1 MIMTIEEHEGFS
13 KSIEEMEAEENV
25 TVEKKA
31 EDEEV
36 SDIQQVLEDASFQ
49 SKTYPNGITT
59 GFRFKGIPGTRG
71 VHVEVVH
78 VIDLRVASFGT
89 TNFARKSA
97 ILARTNRDIG
107 SILAEHKMHDR
118 YTEKRIWT
126 MKGRITLKMLRT
138 QNLRTCSLIH
148 QTTNVYA
155 IHDGMG
161 TGIDFSWLMNR
172 NHVLSIEELYR
183 TLKGDTLHVKGL
195 QEYILPDKWE
205 NIQKGYERSIEAIL
219 TLSLGF
225 VGIFSL
231 MASITLQNRELIWS
245 LLGILIG
252 FVSSSFLTLNA
263 RKYLTKF
270 LESVTNEFKL
280 LSERCDVERL
290 NKACLEKDDQM
301 TLVNELNFSI
311 SSLMGAASDAIEAAK
326 VDEAVAKVNEI
337 LDELIEMSPIESEDE
352 EITESGLR
360 KVLGLFESFGIDT
373 SDYKIQ
379 HAYVAFTGHRETR
392 LSIEEATRHLASL
405 NNALYATGIIRPEAK
420 DKIDDRMNIRD
431 AWQLAKKGFE
441 DIPDVRIEDV
451 KRKEDDYDSIISEM
465 SEEGGKSSVDDD
477 KTVEENLPESF
488 ENQQETENEQKL
500 EETKTTSE
508 IQAKLVEEPS
518 PVHDEVHI
526 TDELDGEQ
534 KEGIVIEPKTA
545 KEVVELRKDERTLA
559 ESTEG
564 VIKLKEK
571 KGESVEA

>member
-13 KSIEEMEAEENV
+13 KSIEEMEVEENE
-25 TVEKKA
+25 TVEKKV

-36 SDIQQVLEDASFQ
+36 SDIQRVLEDASFRVRI
-49 SKTYPNGITT
+49 YPNGITT
-59 GFRFKGIPGTRG
+59 GFRFKGIPRTRG

-78 VIDLRVASFGT
+78 VIDLRIASFGT

-118 YTEKRIWT
+118 YVEKRIWT

-155 IHDGMG
+155 IHDGTG

-195 QEYILPDKWE
+195 QELILPDKWE
-205 NIQKGYERSIEAIL
+205 NIQRGYERSIEAIL

-231 MASITLQNRELIWS
+231 LASISLPGRDLTWS

-252 FVSSSFLTLNA
+252 FVSGSILTLNA

-290 NKACLEKDDQM
+290 DKACIEKDDQM

-337 LDELIEMSPIESEDE
+337 LDELIEMSPIESNDE
-352 EITESGLR
+352 EISESGLR

-373 SDYKIQ
+373 GDYKIQ

-431 AWQLAKKGFE
+431 AWQLTKKGFE
-441 DIPDVRIEDV
+441 DIPDVRIEDAG
-451 KRKEDDYDSIISEM
+451 REGDEYDSIISEM
-465 SEEGGKSSVDDD
+465 SEEGGKSSVDED
-477 KTVEENLPESF
+477 TQVEVSSPESF
-488 ENQQETENEQKL
+488 GNQQETESEEQ
-500 EETKTTSE
+500 EEEKKPTPE
-508 IQAKLVEEPS
+508 IQAKLVEEQVP
-518 PVHDEVHI
+518 
-526 TDELDGEQ
+526 DELIEEQ
-534 KEGIVIEPKTA
+534 NEEQVQVPKTA
-545 KEVVELRKDERTLA
+545 KEVIELRKDESA
-559 ESTEG
+559 IVESSESA
-564 VIKLKEK
+564 IKLKES
-571 KGESVEA
+571 KGESVEAA